1 MANQPIQAFGG
12 KGLLAKAPDAL
23 RTDTLVFFSC
33 RHAVNLDTGAIPRDA
48 GSLPP
53 AVRQMYASARHI
65 DPMEWPMTAQT
76 WWIYEAFRRI
86 LEPLGATLDNLVR
99 TNTYFRDLEDF
110 PAMERAR
117 AQIIPVNPPPSTVL
131 TVPYGQFPEGADL
144 AIEGVAALPTA
155 GRREPVHAQLG
166 TGAHFLWGNQVKEV
180 IWAAGQ
186 TAGHPISGEFVN
198 RVKELGLEGRHL
210 ATNNIH
216 LDSREGRVTAQ
227 AWMAYWRVKTI
238 LEGAGLGLNDIIQEK
253 IFLRSLKH
261 LPAVER
267 VRRGLYKPNETAP
280 PHFYVEVV
288 DVGRNTD
295 CLIEVDAIAATRG
308 RELLQVPGDNLGRL
322 GASGCAQGDFIYL
335 GGWTARRGDGSI
347 TGGFAAQAAW
357 IYERLGEFLEG
368 NGSALKQLAKVDL
381 YLRGDADI
389 RALDAVHAAAFAGD
403 MPALSIIPMR
413 RIDHDDTVELKVSG
427 VACRAR
433 R

>member
-1 MANQPIQAFGG
+1 MTIQPIQALGG

-23 RTDTLVFFSC
+23 KTDTLVFLSC
-33 RHAVNLDTGAIPRDA
+33 RHAVNLDTGALPRGGADI
-48 GSLPP
+48 PP
-53 AVRQMYASARHI
+53 AARQMYASARYI

-86 LEPLGATLDNLVR
+86 LEPLGATLDDLVR

-131 TVPYGQFPEGADL
+131 TVPYGQFPAGADL
-144 AIEGVAALPTA
+144 AIEGVAILPTA

-166 TGAHFLWGNQVKEV
+166 TGAHFLWGNRVKEV
-180 IWAAGQ
+180 LWAAGQ
-186 TAGHPISGEFVN
+186 TAGHPMTGEFVT
-198 RVKELGLEGRHL
+198 RVKDLGLEGRHL
-210 ATNNIH
+210 ATNNVH
-216 LDSREGRVTAQ
+216 LDAREGRVTAQ

-253 IFLRSLKH
+253 IYLRSLKH

-267 VRRGLYKPNETAP
+267 VRRGLYKPNSAP
-280 PHFYVEVV
+280 PHFYVEIV

-295 CLIEVDAIAATRG
+295 CLIEVDAIAATAG
-308 RELLQVPGDNLGRL
+308 RELLSGAGDDLGRL
-322 GASGCAQGDFIYL
+322 GASGCAQGDYIYL
-335 GGWTARRGDGSI
+335 GGSTARQENGSVAE
-347 TGGFAAQAAW
+347 GLAAQAKW
-357 IYERLGEFLEG
+357 IYERLGKFLG
-368 NGSALKQLAKVDL
+368 ANGSSLKQMAKVDL
-381 YLRGDADI
+381 YVREDADLS
-389 RALDAVHAAAFAGD
+389 ALDGVHSSVFGGS
-403 MPALSIIPMR
+403 MPAVSIIPMR
-413 RIDHDDTVELKVSG
+413 RIDHDDAVELKVSG